1 MEQRQ
6 HLSERER
13 KYNDLCGIT
22 MTNIYTLTKKCDT
35 IPFHQVDINNPE
47 HLYVLSVGV
56 SLAGAIEKKVSV
68 AGSRF
73 FVWRLNRKLGLKKDA
88 RIICMNSDDAAYA
101 IKPQMLVD
109 DLKPVAKK
117 MWNVLFTF
125 GDIYREFYE
134 RKKK

>member
-1 MEQRQ
+1 MEQKQ
-6 HLSERER
+6 HLSEREK

-47 HLYVLSVGV
+47 HLYVLSVGI

-88 RIICMNSDDAAYA
+88 RIVRMSNHDVAYA
-101 IKPQMLVD
+101 VKPQMLVD
-109 DLKPVAKK
+109 DLKPIAKE
-117 MWNVLFTF
+117 MCNVLFTF
-125 GDIYREFYE
+125 GDIYHEFYE